1 MVKRMRSM
9 VGSLAV
15 LVLAAGLMAACSTT
29 VSRPAVQTQDFAGQ
43 PPIVLSVARV
53 EVVEQYQ
60 SPLKEPNVEH
70 SFPITP
76 SAAFKK
82 WAAERLKAEGQNDS
96 LRVTIEDA
104 RAVRVPL
111 PRTEGIEGMLTTD
124 QVERIDATLSVLI
137 EVVNNGGIT
146 QSFIT
151 AKAQRSRTLP
161 EGLSLNERDR
171 VYQEITESLVNDLN
185 ATIEQNIRQTLA
197 KYVLG

>member
-9 VGSLAV
+9 IGSLVV
-15 LVLAAGLMAACSTT
+15 LALAAGLIAACSTT
-29 VSRPAVQTQDFAGQ
+29 VSRPAVQTQDFASQ

-53 EVVEQYQ
+53 DVVEQYQ
-60 SPLKEPNVEH
+60 SPLKEPNIEH

-82 WAAERLKAEGQNDS
+82 WVGERLKAEGQNDS

-137 EVVNNGGIT
+137 EVVNNGGIA